1 MTEIIEYV
9 TQNYIWFLGGMIV
22 ILLAIIGSY
31 ADKTNFGQKKIKSK
45 KEKDK
50 NLNPETENQELNL
63 DDALFGTFTDEN
75 TNNLEQ
81 ENQNLEQQPE
91 EEVDESLYT
100 PLEDTGKNELEELY
114 GPLETS
120 NGEEDELVEQ
130 NGLTETSGLTE
141 TEESNIN
148 NNPNELEGADLIFDD
163 TIGEQGLE
171 ELAEETQN
179 TEQSEPL
186 DTIEADESLA
196 DWYDMDNVVSTPNV
210 AQSNA
215 MRVDLNDGMGLNDLA
230 ETDIP
235 VQSEEELEEIR
246 EEQREQFEEEFNEI
260 VPEREIINEE
270 LLDDIENLSVD
281 EDKKFESPE
290 IPDLDDVELPEIK
303 IPKKDIWKF

>member
-45 KEKDK
+45 KEKDE
-50 NLNPETENQELNL
+50 NLNLETENQEGNL
-63 DDALFGTFTDEN
+63 DDALFGTFPEEN
-75 TNNLEQ
+75 NNSLEQ
-81 ENQNLEQQPE
+81 GNQNLEQQPE
-91 EEVDESLYT
+91 EVDET
-100 PLEDTGKNELEELY
+100 PLEDTGKDELEELY

-120 NGEEDELVEQ
+120 NSEEDELVEQ
-130 NGLTETSGLTE
+130 NALTE

-148 NNPNELEGADLIFDD
+148 DNPNGLEGADLIFDD
-163 TIGEQGLE
+163 TIGEQDLE
-171 ELAEETQN
+171 EVSEYTQN
-179 TEQSEPL
+179 TEQQSEPL

-215 MRVDLNDGMGLNDLA
+215 MRVDLTDGIGLNDLV
-230 ETDIP
+230 ETNIS